1 MASVNKVIIVGNL
14 GRDPEMR
21 TFPSGDQVAN
31 VTIAT
36 TDKWKDKQ
44 SGEMREATEWHRVV
58 FNGRLAEIAGQ
69 YLRKGS
75 QVYVEGSLR
84 TRKWT
89 DQSGV
94 EKYSTEI
101 RADQMQMLGS
111 RQGMGGGQQGGGG
124 YDDGGYGGGD
134 QGGYDQAPRR
144 AAPAPRPMAAPAQR
158 PAPAMRRR
166 FHARLQ
172 GRRTAG
178 ASRPGRKQNALACLG
193 SSLLRAVLL
202 ERLPF
207 QRRWRA
213 RSVLRMGAGH
223 HRHSEQYRQR
233 QRARCTSLHA
243 IPSSAHRRHLQITQR
258 QACRG
263 RILRVRPQHLLQGL
277 KTDHYRYPTEL

>member
-14 GRDPEMR
+14 GRDPEIR

-36 TDKWKDKQ
+36 TDRWKDKQ
-44 SGEMREATEWHRVV
+44 SGEMKEATEWHRVV

-111 RQGMGGGQQGGGG
+111 RQGMGGPSGGDEGG
-124 YDDGGYGGGD
+124 YEPSP
-134 QGGYDQAPRR
+134 APRR
-144 AAPAPRPMAAPAQR
+144 AAPAASPAPRAPAAR
-158 PAPAMRRR
+158 PAPAP
-166 FHARLQ
+166 AP
-172 GRRTAG
+172 
-178 ASRPGRKQNALACLG
+178 ASRP
-193 SSLLRAVLL
+193 SSGFDDMDDDI
-202 ERLPF
+202 PF
-207 QRRWRA
+207 
-213 RSVLRMGAGH
+213 
-223 HRHSEQYRQR
+223 
-233 QRARCTSLHA
+233 
-243 IPSSAHRRHLQITQR
+243 
-258 QACRG
+258 
-263 RILRVRPQHLLQGL
+263 
-277 KTDHYRYPTEL
+277 